1 MKTFPCPA
9 LRYAVLGL
17 AVLAVTA
24 RAEPL
29 AIDLTVP
36 VPPAVPTP
44 IEPGTSTSPDGHTIS
59 ADSRSFFLD
68 GTPWMPV
75 AGEFHYTRYPRA
87 EWRDELLKMKA
98 GGIDIVTT
106 YVFWIHQEEQ
116 RGVSDWSGS
125 KSLRD
130 FLGLCR
136 ELGLKAIVRLGP
148 WCHGEVRNGG
158 LPDWVQNSGTRL
170 RTTDPAFLALVRPFY
185 GQIAQQMRGLLW
197 KDGGPVIGVQVDN
210 ECGDDGYLLALKKM
224 ARDAG
229 VDVPLYTM
237 TGWNGA
243 SIPRS
248 GLLPVFGGY
257 ADGFWG
263 GSPEDFRKSFLFTSV
278 RDDGDLGAQ
287 MQNTRPGRNGSM
299 EVFPY
304 ACAEIG
310 PGMMSSYKKRVKI
323 DPEDPAAMALVKL
336 GSGSNLPGY
345 YMYQGGMNPEGKT
358 YLEEDH
364 PNAMPVKDYD
374 FQTALGAAGEVRPQF
389 HLLREQHL
397 LLAHF
402 GASLARMP
410 VFYPAAM
417 PRGLEDFNTLRWSVR
432 ADDKGRGFL
441 FFNNRQPAVPLPPK
455 TGVQFALKVAGGAT
469 LLVPRAPVTIGTGVY
484 GVWPVGLDCDGV
496 TLDYAT
502 AQPLGRTTAADGTA
516 IYFLAA
522 LPGVRPELAIHGQA
536 PQAVTPGTGVAAA
549 VKNAA
554 GKTVRFVVL
563 TPAQAQDFS
572 LVGFAGRERAVLS
585 KGVVLADGASLRV
598 QSDAATEPLSAAFF
612 PPLGAAG
619 AGGARLTPTA
629 DGIFSRFVVLAP
641 EKTASATLAAT
652 LETPAKPKASTLNG
666 TSEEAWN
673 DAAVYQL
680 ALPSETPSRRQ
691 RLDLHYIGDAAR
703 LYVDGRFYDDNFYN
717 GDPMALALWRIP
729 TSDRAKVRLKVLP
742 FSEALLARLPESA
755 RQKAAEARA
764 SGSIDQV
771 TGTSME
777 LREIKLDALP

>member
-1 MKTFPCPA
+1 MKTSPFTA
-9 LRYAVLGL
+9 FRHAVLGL
-17 AVLAVTA
+17 SVLAVSA

-29 AIDLTVP
+29 AIDLTIP

-44 IEPGTSTSPDGHTIS
+44 IEPGASTSPDGHTLS
-59 ADSRSFFLD
+59 VDSRSLCLD
-68 GTPWMPV
+68 RTPWVPV
-75 AGEFHYTRYPRA
+75 AGEFHYTRYPCA

-106 YVFWIHQEEQ
+106 YVFWIHHEEQ
-116 RGVSDWSGS
+116 RGASDWSGS

-136 ELGLKAIVRLGP
+136 ELDLKAIVRLGP

-210 ECGDDGYLLALKKM
+210 ECGDDAYLLALKKM

-257 ADGFWG
+257 VDGFWG
-263 GSPEDFRKSFLFTSV
+263 GSPESFRKGFLFSGV

-287 MQNTRPGRNGSM
+287 MQNTRPARNANL
-299 EVFPY
+299 EAFPY

-336 GSGSNLPGY
+336 GSGNNLPGY
-345 YMYQGGMNPEGKT
+345 YMYHGGTNPEGKT
-358 YLEEDH
+358 DLQEDH

-374 FQTALGAAGEVRPQF
+374 FQTALGAAGQVRPQF
-389 HLLREQHL
+389 RLLREQHL
-397 LLAHF
+397 FLAYF

-410 VFYPAAM
+410 VFYPAVM
-417 PRGLEDFNTLRWSVR
+417 PRDLKDSDTLRWSVR
-432 ADDKGRGFL
+432 ADDKGHGFL

-455 TGVQFALKVAGGAT
+455 TGVQFALKIPGGAT
-469 LLVPRAPVTIGTGVY
+469 LLVPREPVTIDTGVY

-496 TLDYAT
+496 ALDYAT
-502 AQPLGRTTAADGTA
+502 AQPLCRTTAADGTA

-522 LPGVRPELAIHGQA
+522 LPGVRPEVAIHGQA
-536 PQAVTPGTGVAAA
+536 PQAVTPGTGMAAV

-563 TPAQAQDFS
+563 TPEQGQDFS
-572 LVGFAGRERAVLS
+572 LVGFADRERAVLS

-598 QSDAATEPLSAAFF
+598 QSDSASEPLSAAFF
-612 PPLGAAG
+612 PPLGALS
-619 AGGARLTPTA
+619 AGGAKLTPEA
-629 DGIFSRFVVLAP
+629 DGIFSRFILPAPARTALA
-641 EKTASATLAAT
+641 TMAAT
-652 LETPAKPKASTLNG
+652 LETPAGPRASTLNG
-666 TSEEAWN
+666 TSEETWQ
-673 DAAVYQL
+673 DAAVYKL
-680 ALPSETPSRRQ
+680 ALPPETPPRRQ
-691 RLDLHYIGDAAR
+691 RLDLHYVGDAAR

-729 TSDRAKVRLKVLP
+729 ASDRAKIRLKILP
-742 FSEALLARLPESA
+742 FSDALLARLPESA
-755 RQKAAEARA
+755 RQKVAEAKA
-764 SGSIDQV
+764 SGVIDQV
-771 TGTSME
+771 TGTLSE
-777 LREIKLDALP
+777 IREIKLDALP